1 MKSCELQASFGL
13 DSLTLIEGPEPR
25 PGAEQASPRMRVRSL
40 NSRDLMV
47 VKGTYRRNE
56 GVHRCAA

>member
-1 MKSCELQASFGL
+1 MKAHELQASFGI
-13 DSLTLIEGPEPR
+13 DSLTLIEKPEPR
-25 PGAEQASPRMRVRSL
+25 QGAEQTPPRMRVRSL

-47 VKGTYRRNE
+47 VKGNCHRNE